1 MVNLVRPPHIPLLP
15 VGKDLSSKPYKLVI
29 YALTGVMLLII
40 YGIVGSTYI
49 MKLNLINSIYFTI
62 QTIATVGFGD
72 IQPITDAQK
81 IFTIT
86 LIMGGVALL
95 AYAFTLTITVVTMAV
110 EEITSGA
117 KQRRMIAA
125 CKDHFVLCGYGRV
138 GSAVHKEL
146 KKRNIQAIIIEK
158 DENVVKKELWEE
170 PNVLAIP
177 GDATDESI
185 MIDAGIKKA
194 RGVIITTGDDVDNLF
209 ITLTAREI
217 HPEIWIVTRA
227 SKSEN
232 VRRLYRSGADK
243 VISPETSGAE
253 DIYFASMEPTIMKIT
268 DMHGVADIRKESEI
282 ILKYG
287 CTLEN
292 IEYHL
297 PEFKEPLARKV
308 GVSDISQLNRFL
320 SSLEREKS
328 RKKSLESI
336 YESVSGIHSHWISGP
351 NKESLEKVV
360 EELKKEG
367 LLLGVNLNE
376 DEIKELARKH
386 GRMVEVVLKPEM
398 KITEMHDITD
408 IKEEADIILKHGCI
422 LEDIEYYL
430 PGFHEPLRRKVGLSD
445 VGEMERFLKRLNDDS
460 ERMESLERLYTISGG
475 GIHSHTISGPDT
487 QSLAKVEK
495 ELKSRGYLLGVNLT
509 REEIVQ
515 KIKEFGRV
523 TELLLR
529 HKASDIDDKR
539 IIINMGGRILDSKHY
554 LPGLRQVVTRKLYL
568 KNKNDL
574 KNCEEEYKKPDA
586 KRSLETLSQ
595 ISRQVHSHTVSARDV
610 ETIKRIIQ
618 ELTKSGMLLGID
630 LPEEEIWN
638 IVESEKIEQFC
649 IQ

>member
-1 MVNLVRPPHIPLLP
+1 VRPPYIPLLP
-15 VGKDLSSKPYKLVI
+15 VSKDLTNKPYKLVL
-29 YALTGVMLLII
+29 YALLGVTLLII
-40 YGIVGSTYI
+40 YGMIGSTYI
-49 MKLNLINSIYFTI
+49 MRLDLVNSIYFTV

-72 IQPITDAQK
+72 IQPITPLQK
-81 IFTIT
+81 MFTVT
-86 LIMGGVALL
+86 LVMGGVALL

-110 EEITSGA
+110 EEIASGA
-117 KQRRMIAA
+117 KQRRIIAA
-125 CKDHFVLCGYGRV
+125 SKDHFVLCGYGRV
-138 GSAVHKEL
+138 GSAVYKEL
-146 KKRNIQAIIIEK
+146 KKRNIRSIIIEK
-158 DENVVKKELWEE
+158 NKDVVEKELWED
-170 PNVLAIP
+170 PDVLAIP

-185 MIDAGIKKA
+185 MMDAGIKRA

-268 DMHGVADIRKESEI
+268 EIHGVADIRRESEI

-297 PEFKEPLARKV
+297 PEFKEPLARKI
-308 GVSDISQLNRFL
+308 GVTDVEQLNRFL

-351 NKESLEKVV
+351 NKESLEKVA

-367 LLLGVNLNE
+367 FLLGVNLTE
-376 DEIKELARKH
+376 DEIKETAKKH
-386 GRMVEVVLKPEM
+386 GRMVEVVLKPEI
-398 KITEMHDITD
+398 KITENHDIQD
-408 IKEEADIILKHGCI
+408 IREEAKIILKHGCT

-430 PGFHEPLRRKVGLSD
+430 PGFKEPLKRKIGLSD
-445 VGEMERFLKRLNDDS
+445 EKEMDRFLSSLEHDSKRMDA
-460 ERMESLERLYTISGG
+460 LERLYILSGG
-475 GIHSHTISGPDT
+475 GIHSHTISGKDT

-495 ELKSRGYLLGVNLT
+495 ELKTKGFLLGVNLT
-509 REEIVQ
+509 HDEIVQ
-515 KIKEFGRV
+515 KISEFGRV
-523 TELLLR
+523 SELLLR
-529 HKASDIDDKR
+529 HKPSDTDDKR
-539 IIINMGGRILDSKHY
+539 IIISMGGRILDSKHY

-568 KNKNDL
+568 KDENDL

-586 KRSLETLSQ
+586 KRSLEALSQ
-595 ISRQVHSHTVSARDV
+595 ISRQVHSHTVSAGDI
-610 ETIKRIIQ
+610 EKIKKI
-618 ELTKSGMLLGID
+618 ENALKKTGMLLGVD
-630 LPEEEIWN
+630 LPEDDIWN
-638 IVESEKIEQFC
+638 IVESEEIEKFC

>member
-1 MVNLVRPPHIPLLP
+1 MRPPYIPLLP
-15 VGKDLSSKPYKLVI
+15 FSRDLSNRPYKLAI
-29 YALTGVMLLII
+29 YAIIGVLLLMI
-40 YGIVGSTYI
+40 YGVVGSYI
-49 MKLNLINSIYFTI
+49 IMRLDIINSLYFTV

-72 IQPITDAQK
+72 IRPITPIQK
-81 IFTIT
+81 LFTIT
-86 LIMGGVALL
+86 LVMGGVALL

-125 CKDHFVLCGYGRV
+125 IKDHFVLCGYGRV

-146 KKRNIQAIIIEK
+146 KKRNIQTIIVEK
-158 DENVVKKELWEE
+158 DENVVKKELWQE
-170 PNVLAIP
+170 PDVLAIP

-185 MIDAGIKKA
+185 MIDAGIKRA

-209 ITLTAREI
+209 ITLTAREL

-268 DMHGVADIRKESEI
+268 DMHGVGDIRKESEI
-282 ILKYG
+282 ILKHG

-297 PEFKEPLARKV
+297 PEFKEPLARKI
-308 GVSDISQLNRFL
+308 GISDISQLNRFL
-320 SSLEREKS
+320 NSLEREKS

-351 NKESLEKVV
+351 NKESLEKVA

-367 LLLGVNLNE
+367 LLLGINLNE
-376 DEIKELARKH
+376 DEIKKLAKKH

-408 IKEEADIILKHGCI
+408 IKEEAEIILKHGCI

-430 PGFHEPLRRKVGLSD
+430 PGFKEPLKRKVGLSD
-445 VGEMERFLKRLNDDS
+445 VQEMDRFLKNLNHDS
-460 ERMESLERLYTISGG
+460 ERMESLERLYTLSGG

-487 QSLAKVEK
+487 QSLTKVEK
-495 ELKSRGYLLGVNLT
+495 DLKDKGYLLGVNLN
-509 REEIVQ
+509 RDEIVK
-515 KIKEFGRV
+515 KISEFGRV
-523 TELLLR
+523 SELLLR
-529 HKASDIDDKR
+529 HKVSDTDDKR
-539 IIINMGGRILDSKHY
+539 IIISRGGRILDSKHY

-568 KNKNDL
+568 KDKEDL
-574 KNCEEEYKKPDA
+574 ENCEKEYKKPDA
-586 KRSLETLSQ
+586 KRSLDTLSQ

-610 ETIKRIIQ
+610 DTIKKIIDA
-618 ELTKSGMLLGID
+618 LKRSGMLLGVD
-630 LPEEEIWN
+630 LSEEEIWN

-649 IQ
+649 IT

>member
-1 MVNLVRPPHIPLLP
+1 LRPPYIPLLP
-15 VGKDLSSKPYKLVI
+15 IGRDLSNLPYRLAI
-29 YALTGVMLLII
+29 YAIIGVVLLIT

-49 MKLNLINSIYFTI
+49 MRLDPLNSLYFTV

-72 IQPITDAQK
+72 ILPITPLQK

-86 LIMGGVALL
+86 LVMGGVALL

-117 KQRRMIAA
+117 RQRRMIASS
-125 CKDHFVLCGYGRV
+125 KDHFVLCGYGRV

-146 KKRNIQAIIIEK
+146 KKRNIQAIIVER

-170 PNVLAIP
+170 PDVLAIP

-217 HPEIWIVTRA
+217 HPDIWIVTRA

-243 VISPETSGAE
+243 VISPEASGAE

-268 DMHGVADIRKESEI
+268 DMHGVGDIRKESEI
-282 ILKYG
+282 ILKHG

-297 PEFKEPLARKV
+297 PEFKEPLARKI

-320 SSLEREKS
+320 SGLEREKS

-351 NKESLEKVV
+351 NKESLKKVA
-360 EELKKEG
+360 EELEKEG

-398 KITEMHDITD
+398 RITEMHDITD
-408 IKEEADIILKHGCI
+408 IKEEAEIILKHGCT

-430 PGFHEPLRRKVGLSD
+430 PGFQEPLKRKVGLSD
-445 VGEMERFLKRLNDDS
+445 VQEMERFLKRLDEDS
-460 ERMESLERLYTISGG
+460 KRMESLERLYTLSGG

-487 QSLAKVEK
+487 QSLANVESD
-495 ELKSRGYLLGVNLT
+495 LKSRGYLLGVNLT
-509 REEIVQ
+509 REEIVK
-515 KIKEFGRV
+515 KISEFGRV

-554 LPGLRQVVTRKLYL
+554 LPGLREVVTRKLYL
-568 KNKNDL
+568 KNKDDL

-610 ETIKRIIQ
+610 QTIMKIVQ
-618 ELTKSGMLLGID
+618 ELTKSGMLLGVD

>member
-1 MVNLVRPPHIPLLP
+1 MRPPYIPLLP
-15 VGKDLSSKPYKLVI
+15 FSRDLSNRPYKLAI
-29 YALTGVMLLII
+29 YAIIGVLLLMI
-40 YGIVGSTYI
+40 YGLVGSYI
-49 MKLNLINSIYFTI
+49 IMRLDIINSLYFTV

-72 IQPITDAQK
+72 IQPITPIQK
-81 IFTIT
+81 LFTIT
-86 LIMGGVALL
+86 LVMGGVALL

-125 CKDHFVLCGYGRV
+125 IKDHFVLCGYGRV

-146 KKRNIQAIIIEK
+146 KKRNIQTIIVEK
-158 DENVVKKELWEE
+158 DENVVKKELWQE
-170 PNVLAIP
+170 PDVLAIP

-185 MIDAGIKKA
+185 MIDAGIKRA

-268 DMHGVADIRKESEI
+268 DMHGVGDIRKESEI
-282 ILKYG
+282 ILKHG

-297 PEFKEPLARKV
+297 PEFKEPLARKI

-320 SSLEREKS
+320 NSLEREKS

-351 NKESLEKVV
+351 NKESLEKVA

-367 LLLGVNLNE
+367 FLLGINLNE
-376 DEIKELARKH
+376 DEIKELAKKH

-408 IKEEADIILKHGCI
+408 IKEEAEIILKHGCI

-430 PGFHEPLRRKVGLSD
+430 PGFKEPLKRKVGLSD
-445 VGEMERFLKRLNDDS
+445 VQEMDRFLKNLNHDS
-460 ERMESLERLYTISGG
+460 ERMESLERLYTLSGG

-487 QSLAKVEK
+487 QSLTKVEK
-495 ELKSRGYLLGVNLT
+495 DLKDKGYLLGVNLN
-509 REEIVQ
+509 RDEIVK
-515 KIKEFGRV
+515 KITEFGRV
-523 TELLLR
+523 SELLLR
-529 HKASDIDDKR
+529 HKVSDTDDKR
-539 IIINMGGRILDSKHY
+539 IIISMGGRILDSKHY

-568 KNKNDL
+568 KDKEDL
-574 KNCEEEYKKPDA
+574 ENCEKEYKKPDA
-586 KRSLETLSQ
+586 KRSLDTLSQ

-610 ETIKRIIQ
+610 DTIKKIIDA
-618 ELTKSGMLLGID
+618 LKKSGMLLGVD
-630 LPEEEIWN
+630 LTEEEIWN

-649 IQ
+649 IT

>member
-1 MVNLVRPPHIPLLP
+1 MRLPYMSLLP
-15 VGKDLSSKPYKLVI
+15 ISKDLSNLPFKLAF
-29 YALTGVMLLII
+29 YAIMGVLLLIF
-40 YGIVGSTYI
+40 YGIVGSIYI
-49 MKLNLINSIYFTI
+49 MHLNLLNSLYFTI

-72 IQPITDAQK
+72 IRPITPIQK

-86 LIMGGVALL
+86 LIIGGVALL
-95 AYAFTLTITVVTMAV
+95 AYAFTLTITVVTMAI

-117 KQRRMIAA
+117 KQRRMIGA

-146 KKRNIQAIIIEK
+146 KKRNIQAIIIER
-158 DENVVKKELWEE
+158 DENVAKKQLWKD
-170 PNVLAIP
+170 PDVLAIP
-177 GDATDESI
+177 GDATDENI
-185 MIDAGIKKA
+185 MIEAGIKKA

-217 HPEIWIVTRA
+217 HPKIWIVTRA

-268 DMHGVADIRKESEI
+268 DMHGVDEIRKESEI

-287 CTLEN
+287 CTIEN

-308 GVSDISQLNRFL
+308 GVSDQNQLNRFL
-320 SSLEREKS
+320 SGLERES
-328 RKKSLESI
+328 ARKKSLESI

-351 NKESLEKVV
+351 NKESLEKAV

-376 DEIKELARKH
+376 EEIKEVARKN

-398 KITEMHDITD
+398 IITEMHDITD
-408 IKEEADIILKHGCI
+408 IKEEAEIILKYGCT
-422 LEDIEYYL
+422 LEDIIYYL
-430 PGFHEPLRRKVGLSD
+430 PGFNEPLKRNVKLSSPKAMD
-445 VGEMERFLKRLNDDS
+445 RFLNSLNEDS
-460 ERMESLERLYTISGG
+460 QRMESLERLYTISGG

-487 QSLAKVEK
+487 KSLSKVEE
-495 ELKSRGYLLGVNLT
+495 ELKTRGYLLGVNLT
-509 REEIVQ
+509 HEEIVQ
-515 KIKEFGRV
+515 KIAQFGRV

-539 IIINMGGRILDSKHY
+539 IIINMNGRILDSKHY

-574 KNCEEEYKKPDA
+574 KRCEEEYEKPDA
-586 KRSLETLSQ
+586 RRSLEALSQ
-595 ISRQVHSHTVSARDV
+595 ISRQVHSHTVSARNV
-610 ETIKRIIQ
+610 ETIKKIVETLGQ
-618 ELTKSGMLLGID
+618 SGMLLGVD
-630 LPEEEIWN
+630 LSEEEIWN

-649 IQ
+649 ITG

>member
-1 MVNLVRPPHIPLLP
+1 MRAPYIPLLP
-15 VGKDLSSKPYKLVI
+15 ISRDLTNLPYKLAF
-29 YALTGVMLLII
+29 YAIIGVLLLIF
-40 YGIVGSTYI
+40 YGVIGSIYI
-49 MKLNLINSIYFTI
+49 MHLDLLNSLYFTI

-72 IQPITDAQK
+72 IQPITPLQK

-86 LIMGGVALL
+86 LVMGGVALL

-117 KQRRMIAA
+117 KQRRMIGA

-146 KKRNIQAIIIEK
+146 KKRNIRTIIIEK
-158 DENVVKKELWEE
+158 NEELIKKQLWVD
-170 PNVLAIP
+170 PDVLAIS
-177 GDATDESI
+177 GDATDENI

-217 HPEIWIVTRA
+217 HQKIWIVTRA

-243 VISPETSGAE
+243 VISPEASGAE

-268 DMHGVADIRKESEI
+268 EKHDVSDIQKESEI

-287 CTLEN
+287 CTIEN

-308 GVSDISQLNRFL
+308 GVSDKEQLNRFL
-320 SSLEREKS
+320 KALENETG

-351 NKESLEKVV
+351 NKESLEKVA
-360 EELKKEG
+360 EELKREG
-367 LLLGVNLNE
+367 FLLGIDLNE
-376 DEIKELARKH
+376 DEIKDIARKN
-386 GRMVEVVLKPEM
+386 GRLVEVVLKPEM
-398 KITEMHDITD
+398 VITEMHDITD
-408 IKEEADIILKHGCI
+408 IKEEADIILKHGCV
-422 LEDIEYYL
+422 LEDIIYYL
-430 PGFHEPLRRKVGLSD
+430 PGFNEPLKRKIVLSD
-445 VGEMERFLKRLNDDS
+445 PKSMDRFLKSLSEDS
-460 ERMESLERLYTISGG
+460 KRMESLERLYTISGG

-487 QSLAKVEK
+487 QSLSKVED
-495 ELKSRGYLLGVNLT
+495 ELKNRGYLLGVNLT
-509 REEIVQ
+509 REEIFQ
-515 KIKEFGRV
+515 KIAQFGRV

-539 IIINMGGRILDSKHY
+539 IIINMEGRILDSKHY

-574 KNCEEEYKKPDA
+574 KRCEEEYEKPDA
-586 KRSLETLSQ
+586 KRSLEALSQ
-595 ISRQVHSHTVSARDV
+595 ISRQVHSHTVSARNV
-610 ETIKRIIQ
+610 ETIQKIEKSLAR
-618 ELTKSGMLLGID
+618 SGMLLGVD
-630 LPEEEIWN
+630 LSEEEIWN
-638 IVESEKIEQFC
+638 IVESERIEQFC
-649 IQ
+649 ING